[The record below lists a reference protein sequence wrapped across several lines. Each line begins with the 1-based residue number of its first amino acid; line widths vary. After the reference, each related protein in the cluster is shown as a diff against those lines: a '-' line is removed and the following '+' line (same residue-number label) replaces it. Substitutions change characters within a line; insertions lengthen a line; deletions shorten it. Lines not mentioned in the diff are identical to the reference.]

1 MVSIAF
7 PNILNSANTNL
18 FNDKD
23 ATKSN
28 LRLILLTELKSLFG
42 DPGYGCGLKK
52 FLFEQNSP
60 IIRDLIVD
68 KIYNTIR
75 TYIPQLVCKRS
86 DIEILKD
93 KTNIYVD
100 VKATN
105 LIDYTVN
112 NYSIALMNFQ

>member
-1 MVSIAF
+1 
-7 PNILNSANTNL
+7 
-18 FNDKD
+18 
-23 ATKSN
+23 

-60 IIRDLIVD
+60 IVRDLIVD

-75 TYIPQLVCKRS
+75 TYIPQLVCKRT
-86 DIEILKD
+86 DINISKD
-93 KTNIYVD
+93 KVNIYID
-100 VKATN
+100 LTAMN

-112 NYSIALMNFQ
+112 NYSIALMNF

>member
-1 MVSIAF
+1 MISIAF
-7 PNILNSANTNL
+7 PNILNQVSTNV
-18 FNDKD
+18 FTDQQ

-28 LRLILLTELKSLFG
+28 LRLILMTELNSLFG

-60 IIRDLIVD
+60 IVRDLIID

-75 TYIPQLVCKRS
+75 TYMPQLICKRT
-86 DIEILKD
+86 DINLSKD

-100 VKATN
+100 LTATN